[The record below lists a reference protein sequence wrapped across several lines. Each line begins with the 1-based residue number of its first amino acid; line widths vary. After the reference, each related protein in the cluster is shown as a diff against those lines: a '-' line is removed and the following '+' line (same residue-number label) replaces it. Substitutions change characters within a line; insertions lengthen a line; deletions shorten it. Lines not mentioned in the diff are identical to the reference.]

1 MSVKVE
7 RLPSEPIIVLTYQ
20 GHMDVETVTSA
31 FIESAKLAEQI
42 DGVVYRIS
50 DVRLGEGDFG
60 DVMKIIVEIRKG
72 IPGSTAD
79 PKIRGVFVG
88 GHQMVRLYADI
99 LKQEQFGATNIPF
112 FKSME
117 EALEYIRVDRTNP

>member
-1 MSVKVE
+1 MPVKVE
-7 RLPSEPIIVLTYQ
+7 QLPGEPIIVLTYE
-20 GHMDVETVTSA
+20 GHMDVETVIQA
-31 FIESAKLAEQI
+31 FAESVKLAEHI

-50 DVRLGEGDFG
+50 DVRLGEGDFA
-60 DVMKIIVEIRKG
+60 DVMKIITEIRKG

-117 EALEYIRVDRTNP
+117 EALEYIRVDRSS

>member
-1 MSVKVE
+1 MPVKVE
-7 RLPSEPIIVLTYQ
+7 QLPGEPILVVTYT
-20 GHMDVETVTSA
+20 GHMDVETVSMA
-31 FIESAKLAEQI
+31 FSESTVLAEQV

-60 DVMKIIVEIRKG
+60 DVLKIIAEIRKG

-79 PKIRGVFVG
+79 PKFKGVFVG

-99 LKQEQFGATNIPF
+99 LKQEQFGATTIPF
-112 FKSME
+112 FKTME
-117 EALEYIRVDRTNP
+117 EALDYIRLDRDSV

>member
-1 MSVKVE
+1 MPVKVE
-7 RLPSEPIIVLTYQ
+7 RLPGEPILVMTYT
-20 GHMDVETVTSA
+20 GHMDVETVTKG
-31 FIESAKLAEQI
+31 FTESAKLAEQI

-60 DVMKIIVEIRKG
+60 DVMKVIAEIRKG

-79 PKIRGVFVG
+79 PKFRGVFVG

-99 LKQEQFGATNIPF
+99 LKQEQFGATTIPF
-112 FKSME
+112 FKTMD
-117 EALEYIRVDRTNP
+117 EALEYIRVERES